1 MTVSKARPELSL
13 VYPVF
18 DEADNI
24 DELLSESLRLAP
36 KLSSDF
42 EIVVVDD
49 GSRDGSARIIE
60 ERRRA
65 EPSREFA
72 WYGTA

>member
-1 MTVSKARPELSL
+1 MTVSEARPELSL

-60 ERRRA
+60 ERRRT
-65 EPSREFA
+65 EPQFA